1 MKNEI
6 IIRKTTKKDIENL
19 QRLYGDF
26 FKQMNKF
33 AKFVRIDETKNSISK
48 SSLQILTIQRDALF
62 LVAEKEDSIIGFV
75 FAKISNNKKSRAK
88 NNKVV
93 EVLEIYA
100 RKKRR
105 GIGAM
110 LFEEIEKWAKKEK
123 ADWIKWEFLADNR
136 CAERFCIKKS
146 FRLFQLNMLK
156 KVK

>member
-136 CAERFCIKKS
+136 CAERFCIKKG